1 MDYTAELDRL
11 IEAPVYVTDL
21 FPEQVP
27 ACYGERFWKVE
38 K

>member
-11 IEAPVYVTDL
+11 IEALVYVIDL

-27 ACYGERFWKVE
+27 VRYGERFWKVE

>member
-11 IEAPVYVTDL
+11 IEAPVYVIDL